1 MLLEDLLK
9 LIKRMLEFQICPKL
23 HERGLLMFKLKNYK
37 TISLRLK
44 QDPDLVLPD
53 ALLTSVLNQ
62 GEHPLKLLQEQAER
76 EKQSDHAV
84 HDNGTWHGIW
94 PSRSEWN
101 ARRHHGL
108 LWPRGSHEVD
118 AVQTARK
125 EYKWKDIPEAD
136 RPAFHAAAKAG
147 WQVWVDN
154 GAVEVLSK
162 AQADEVRARLKST
175 GKQSCLLTPTFVYT
189 DKHDGLRTP
198 SKPLPLKA
206 NARLVVPGFQDITA
220 YLVRRDAPTGSRT
233 SHHFLLMYTA
243 SKRWLLFSADVKSAF
258 LKGENLGP
266 DERELYV
273 SQIRVSSPDEP
284 LLPLGE
290 GGLAKA
296 KKGIF
301 GLADSPRRWY
311 LRLNKSVTK
320 LGWVRS
326 ELDAALW
333 FLWSADGTTLDGWY
347 ADFPC

>member
-1 MLLEDLLK
+1 MRGASMSSRLEVADAVGRLAEADQEDVG
-9 LIKRMLEFQICPKL
+9 IPEMSEASRKRPPDVQVEEL
-23 HERGLLMFKLKNYK
+23 
-37 TISLRLK
+37 
-44 QDPDLVLPD
+44 QDNQPAFEARPRPGPPFD
-53 ALLTSVLNQ
+53 ALLTSVLSQ

-94 PSRSEWN
+94 PSPSRSEWN

-125 EYKWKDIPEAD
+125 EYKWKDIPKAD
-136 RPAFHAAAKAG
+136 RPAFHAAAKAR

-175 GKQSCLLTPTFVYT
+175 GKQSCLLSPRFVYT

-220 YLVRRDAPTGSRT
+220 YLVRRCSSWKQDLPALSPHVHGQQALVAFQCRCKEC
-233 SHHFLLMYTA
+233 FL
-243 SKRWLLFSADVKSAF
+243 
-258 LKGENLGP
+258 
-266 DERELYV
+266 
-273 SQIRVSSPDEP
+273 
-284 LLPLGE
+284 E
-290 GGLAKA
+290 G
-296 KKGIF
+296 
-301 GLADSPRRWY
+301 
-311 LRLNKSVTK
+311 
-320 LGWVRS
+320 
-326 ELDAALW
+326 
-333 FLWSADGTTLDGWY
+333 
-347 ADFPC
+347 

>member
-1 MLLEDLLK
+1 MLLEHLLK
-9 LIKRMLEFQICPKL
+9 LIKRMLEFQRCPKL

-94 PSRSEWN
+94 PLPSRSEWN

-125 EYKWKDIPEAD
+125 EYKWKDIPKAD

-175 GKQSCLLTPTFVYT
+175 GKQSCLLTPRFVYT

-258 LKGENLGP
+258 LKGENFGP

-284 LLPLGE
+284 W
-290 GGLAKA
+290 
-296 KKGIF
+296 
-301 GLADSPRRWY
+301 RRWTCKSQERHIWFG
-311 LRLNKSVTK
+311 RLTSTVVSTFEQVSDQAWM
-320 LGWVRS
+320 GS
-326 ELDAALW
+326 I
-333 FLWSADGTTLDGWY
+333 
-347 ADFPC
+347 